1 MPRAE
6 IAAFYQRLDTKI
18 VINKIT
24 FNKITGELLVNIS
37 KRGKIGILKY
47 IDLSIFILILS
58 SQTMRNFC
66 AARCWCS
73 PHWIVLLISWE
84 TMRGA
89 RSSWCGAQMAQNSP
103 QLAWTSPF
111 LCGNSVPR
119 IDWRANLKDSRKQNP
134 IKNVA
139 LSIFTDCSSD
149 LSWYLYF
156 TILLNV

>member
-37 KRGKIGILKY
+37 KRGKIGILY
-47 IDLSIFILILS
+47 NIVNIHPLFSR
-58 SQTMRNFC
+58 QMMRNFC

-89 RSSWCGAQMAQNSP
+89 LSSWCGAQMAQNSP

-139 LSIFTDCSSD
+139 LSIFTDCSND